1 LQEQKD
7 LFGEDKDPLVTYQE
21 LQSMKYLELVIKE
34 TFRLYPPVPV
44 IGRITR
50 TDMEFDNRVIPKG
63 VNLVLFIYSLHRNP
77 EYFPEPERF
86 DPNRFER
93 YDGSLP
99 YAYIPFSAG
108 SRNCIGQK
116 FAMLEL
122 KSVVSTV
129 VRHFELKA
137 AEPHHDLVLD
147 AAAVLTSASGINVGL
162 KKRI

>member
-1 LQEQKD
+1 MFSGDQRFFVILQEKVLQEQKD

-21 LQSMKYLELVIKE
+21 IQSMKYLELVIKE

-108 SRNCIGQK
+108 SRNCIG
-116 FAMLEL
+116 
-122 KSVVSTV
+122 
-129 VRHFELKA
+129 
-137 AEPHHDLVLD
+137 VLQQ
-147 AAAVLTSASGINVGL
+147 
-162 KKRI
+162 RQ